1 LVLGIEKAALVPK
14 LIIFAEQIH
23 HGIVKL
29 AAAKPVIAACRRRRF
44 HSKKKSF
51 DYFTHSG
58 KMWLKSKRVMVLWYT
73 WYWEAVVKKFVFF
86 SDLLLPFEMSRGLF
100 FTWRALIFNN

>member
-29 AAAKPVIAACRRRRF
+29 AAAKPVIAA
-44 HSKKKSF
+44 
-51 DYFTHSG
+51 
-58 KMWLKSKRVMVLWYT
+58 
-73 WYWEAVVKKFVFF
+73 
-86 SDLLLPFEMSRGLF
+86 
-100 FTWRALIFNN
+100 

>member
-1 LVLGIEKAALVPK
+1 MVLGIEKAALVPK

-86 SDLLLPFEMSRGLF
+86 
-100 FTWRALIFNN
+100 LIYFYHLKCQGGCFLHGGH